1 MSEAL
6 EVQQVVDHLQGVLE
20 NLVTRGLASAE
31 SSDRK
36 ALATLRD
43 EFVRIGAAHLA
54 ERVGSLCEALE
65 TGDRDG
71 PNRLLKTQA
80 SLRLFERVLTL
91 EIARASLQ
99 KWQATEDGDESVGE
113 DSAEDDDESDSD

>member
-91 EIARASLQ
+91 EVARASLQ
-99 KWQATEDGDESVGE
+99 QWQAADDGETVGE

>member
-43 EFVRIGAAHLA
+43 EFVRIGASHLA
-54 ERVGSLCEALE
+54 DRVGSLCEALE

-91 EIARASLQ
+91 EVARAALQ
-99 KWQATEDGDESVGE
+99 QWQAAEDGDETVGE
-113 DSAEDDDESDSD
+113 DVAEDDDESDSE

>member
-43 EFVRIGAAHLA
+43 EFVRIGASHLA
-54 ERVGSLCEALE
+54 DRVGLLCDALE
-65 TGDRDG
+65 SGDREG
-71 PNRLLKTQA
+71 PVRLLKTQA

-91 EIARASLQ
+91 EVARTALRQ
-99 KWQATEDGDESVGE
+99 WQPAEDGDES
-113 DSAEDDDESDSD
+113 DSD

>member
-43 EFVRIGAAHLA
+43 EFVRIGASHLA
-54 ERVGSLCEALE
+54 DRVGSLCEALE

-91 EIARASLQ
+91 EVARAALLQ
-99 KWQATEDGDESVGE
+99 WQAAEDGETVGE
-113 DSAEDDDESDSD
+113 DSAEDDDESDSE